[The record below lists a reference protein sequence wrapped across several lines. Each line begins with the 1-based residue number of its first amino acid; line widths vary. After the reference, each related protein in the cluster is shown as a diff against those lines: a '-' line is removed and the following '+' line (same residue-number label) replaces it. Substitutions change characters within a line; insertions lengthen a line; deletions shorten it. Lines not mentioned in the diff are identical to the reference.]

1 MCDHDCQNVV
11 ATITV
16 LLRAHQ
22 VNVEMSKLP
31 LRDGDG
37 LRQQAGVAVYL
48 ALLAEQAGSC
58 PVGDVVGE
66 PTPDKSRRHK
76 RSRGKPPRVG
86 NL

>member
-1 MCDHDCQNVV
+1 
-11 ATITV
+11 
-16 LLRAHQ
+16 
-22 VNVEMSKLP
+22 MSKLP

-66 PTPDKSRRHK
+66 PAPDKSRRHK

-86 NL
+86 NVQVQKNVFSEFCWDDGAENCR